1 MKLNA
6 NRIYGRTNEK
16 GYFVTLQIGAQRYYD
31 DALLLAILDL
41 LPIGEEI
48 IDKID
53 RDEPFEIYF

>member
-31 DALLLAILDL
+31 DALLLAILSL
-41 LPIGEEI
+41 LPQGMDILA
-48 IDKID
+48 KIE
-53 RDEPFEIYF
+53 RDEPFDIYF